1 MGPWRVRPER
11 RIGGGERARRAAG
24 EPGERGGGG
33 AERRAKETEEAGEEE
48 IARAVETRSGEEGS
62 SSGACVVR
70 GCTALRGHGARE
82 GDPPPLVTAAKR
94 QDFPHR
100 VHREMGAD
108 PCPQTE
114 AGPTPPPEWCGGT
127 RRHEV
132 RTKLIDHRL
141 PLVLLPSILFT
152 IGSIHSC
159 YAEVVRGLHEDAS

>member
-1 MGPWRVRPER
+1 MERKHRRVR
-11 RIGGGERARRAAG
+11 
-24 EPGERGGGG
+24 
-33 AERRAKETEEAGEEE
+33 
-48 IARAVETRSGEEGS
+48 
-62 SSGACVVR
+62 VVR

-132 RTKLIDHRL
+132 RLTK
-141 PLVLLPSILFT
+141 PSTSLVLSIFSIGQSELRGYLFFACGPEFVSKET
-152 IGSIHSC
+152 TLYDSLYYYLLLLYYCC
-159 YAEVVRGLHEDAS
+159 YYRYQANIVDTCVTFFTLIIA